1 MMPRERSIRQL
12 CRTAIAVALGALCSV
27 MDLAAANA
35 GQTPGRAGHAYPTK
49 PVRLLVPFAPG
60 GGNDALA
67 RILGA
72 RLGEAFG
79 MQVVVDNRPGGGG
92 IIANELVAKA
102 APDGYT
108 LLLGYLGPL
117 AVSPTMQKV
126 AYDPLTDFVSLGF
139 LTSGYHVLVV
149 HPSVPARSV
158 KELIAYAKANPG
170 KLNSAYAGAGAAGHL
185 ATELF
190 RSVVGIDIV
199 HVPYRGSG
207 PASAAVMSGEAQM
220 QFASIASSMPFV
232 RTNRL
237 VALAVTSPKRLMAS
251 PDVPTMG
258 ESGIEGVNAQSWYT
272 LLAPAA
278 TPREV
283 VQKLSGE
290 LTRIVAIPDVRE
302 QLARQALETQP
313 MAHAEFTRFLKN
325 EIAKWGKVVRSAG
338 IKPE

>member
-1 MMPRERSIRQL
+1 MNIRTL
-12 CRTAIAVALGALCSV
+12 SSCRVFAAC
-27 MDLAAANA
+27 AAALFA
-35 GQTPGRAGHAYPTK
+35 LACGAAPGAQTYPVK
-49 PVRLLVPFAPG
+49 PIRLLVPFAAG

-79 MQVVVDNRPGGGG
+79 NQVVVDNRAGAGG
-92 IIANELVAKA
+92 IIANEVGARA

-117 AVSPTMQKV
+117 AVSPSLQKV
-126 AYDPLTDFVSLGF
+126 SYDPVADFVSLGF
-139 LTSGYHVLVV
+139 LASSYHVLVV

-158 KELIAYAKANPG
+158 KELIAYAKAKPG
-170 KLNSAYAGAGAAGHL
+170 TLNSAYAGAGAAGHL

-220 QFASIASSMPFV
+220 QFASISSSMPFV
-232 RTNRL
+232 RDKRL
-237 VALAVTSPKRLMAS
+237 IALAVTSPKRLAS
-251 PDVPTMG
+251 APEVPTLI
-258 ESGIEGVNAQSWYT
+258 ESGVSGVDAQSWYT
-272 LLAPAA
+272 LLAPTA
-278 TPREV
+278 TPREIV
-283 VQKLSGE
+283 DKLSGE
-290 LTRIVAIPDVRE
+290 LNRILATAQVRE
-302 QLARQALETQP
+302 QLSRLALETQP
-313 MAHAEFTRFLKN
+313 MSPAEFTKFLKA
-325 EIAKWGKVVRSAG
+325 EIAKWGKIVRAAG

>member
-1 MMPRERSIRQL
+1 MTLLAWFAPVVSNAAL
-12 CRTAIAVALGALCSV
+12 AIALAIVSTTTC
-27 MDLAAANA
+27 AAAA
-35 GQTPGRAGHAYPTK
+35 APQYPSK
-49 PVRLLVPFAPG
+49 AIRLLVPFAPG

-67 RILGA
+67 RILGS
-72 RLGEAFG
+72 RLGEAFNV
-79 MQVVVDNRPGGGG
+79 QVVIDNRPGGGG
-92 IIANELVAKA
+92 IIANDLVAKA

-117 AVSPTMQKV
+117 AVSPTIQKV
-126 AYDPLTDFVSLGF
+126 GYDPVRDFVSLGF

-170 KLNSAYAGAGAAGHL
+170 KLNSSYAGAGAAGHL

-190 RSVVGIDIV
+190 RLVAGIDIV

-207 PASAAVMSGEAQM
+207 PASAAVMAGEAQM

-232 RTNRL
+232 RQNR
-237 VALAVTSPKRLMAS
+237 VIALAVTSPKRLSAAR
-251 PDVPTMG
+251 DVPTMV
-258 ESGIEGVNAQSWYT
+258 ESGVQGVNTRSWYT

-278 TPREV
+278 TPRSITD
-283 VQKLSGE
+283 KLSVE
-290 LTRIVAIPDVRE
+290 LTRILALPDVRD
-302 QLARQALETQP
+302 QLARQALESEP
-313 MAHAEFTRFLKN
+313 MMHAAFTAFLKE
-325 EIAKWGKVVRSAG
+325 EIAKWGKVVRAAG